1 VSAIAGADYKPPG
14 MHPILA
20 RFLSVDAAAD
30 VLRREDHGDVLRAE
44 ERPLAEAA
52 KAFPKHRAA
61 LVGARRG
68 RGGEGPGPPDLDAQQ
83 AVVVLA
89 AHAALRAL
97 ADDEVL
103 KGPLATAREALAA
116 EGAGTAEVDQ
126 LLASLLLEEAF
137 GYEDDPDRFDRD
149 FVRSS
154 LEEIPELAKLTR
166 ARVDEL
172 VRAFGATA
180 EAGWA
185 TAHELAARTLFE
197 TAWSEGPQAIN
208 PEHVTDALET
218 LGEKFPA
225 SERGRGGESLRRMV
239 KFLEGQKLV
248 SPERARRLVGVLD
261 ARELDDERGDL
272 KQ

>member
-1 VSAIAGADYKPPG
+1 

-30 VLRREDHGDVLRAE
+30 VLRREENGEVLRAE

-52 KAFPKHRAA
+52 RAFPQHRAA
-61 LVGARRG
+61 LLGAREKRRG
-68 RGGEGPGPPDLDAQQ
+68 PSPEPDLEAQQ

-97 ADDEVL
+97 ADDETL
-103 KGPLATAREALAA
+103 TGPLRAAREALQA
-116 EGAGTAEVDQ
+116 EGAGQAESDQ
-126 LLASLLLEEAF
+126 LIASLLLEEAF

-154 LEEIPELAKLTR
+154 LEEIPELARLTR
-166 ARVDEL
+166 SGVDEL
-172 VRAFGATA
+172 VRTFGETA

-185 TAHELAARTLFE
+185 MAHELAARALFE
-197 TAWSEGPQAIN
+197 AAWAEGPQAIN
-208 PEHVTDALET
+208 PEHITEAREALSAK
-218 LGEKFPA
+218 LPS
-225 SERGRGGESLRRMV
+225 SERGRAGESLRRMV
-239 KFLEGQKLV
+239 EHLRGQRLV
-248 SPERARRLVGVLD
+248 SAERARRLIAVLD
-261 ARELDDERGDL
+261 AREIEDERGGL

>member
-1 VSAIAGADYKPPG
+1 

-30 VLRREDHGDVLRAE
+30 VLRRADNGEVLRAE

-52 KAFPKHRAA
+52 RAFPEHRAA
-61 LVGARRG
+61 LAGARKRE
-68 RGGEGPGPPDLDAQQ
+68 RGGEPDLEAQQ

-97 ADDEVL
+97 EGDEGL
-103 KGPLATAREALAA
+103 AGPLRAAREALKA
-116 EGAGTAEVDQ
+116 EGAGDAESEQ

-137 GYEDDPDRFDRD
+137 GYEDDPDRFDQE

-172 VRAFGATA
+172 VRAFGQAA
-180 EAGWA
+180 EPGWA

-208 PEHVTDALET
+208 PEHITDALEE
-218 LGEKFPA
+218 LAVKFPA
-225 SERGRGGESLRRMV
+225 SERGRSGESLRRMV
-239 KFLEGQKLV
+239 EFLRGQRLV
-248 SPERARRLVGVLD
+248 SAERARRLQGVLD
-261 ARELDDERGDL
+261 AREAGEEHGGL

>member
-1 VSAIAGADYKPPG
+1 

-20 RFLSVDAAAD
+20 RYLSVDAAAD
-30 VLRREDHGDVLRAE
+30 VLRREDNGEVLRAE

-52 KAFPKHRAA
+52 RAFPEHRAE
-61 LVGARRG
+61 LLGARAG
-68 RGGEGPGPPDLDAQQ
+68 RREPATEPGAEAQQ

-103 KGPLATAREALAA
+103 KGPLQAAREVLRQ
-116 EGAGTAEVDQ
+116 EGAGPAESDR

-154 LEEIPELAKLTR
+154 LEEIPELARLTR
-166 ARVDEL
+166 ARVTEL
-172 VRAFGATA
+172 VRTFCEQA
-180 EAGWA
+180 EPGWA
-185 TAHELAARTLFE
+185 AAHELAARSLLDA
-197 TAWSEGPQAIN
+197 AWTEGPQAIN
-208 PEHVTDALET
+208 PEHVTEALESLT
-218 LGEKFPA
+218 ARLPT
-225 SERGRGGESLRRMV
+225 SERGRAAESLRRMV
-239 KFLEGQKLV
+239 EHLRGQRLV
-248 SPERARRLVGVLD
+248 SGERARRLIAVLD
-261 ARELDDERGDL
+261 AREAGEERGGL

>member
-1 VSAIAGADYKPPG
+1 

-30 VLRREDHGDVLRAE
+30 VLRREDHGEVLRAD

-52 KAFPKHRAA
+52 RAFPEHRAA
-61 LVGARRG
+61 LVGRRRS
-68 RGGEGPGPPDLDAQQ
+68 RGGETGGPADLDAQQ

-97 ADDEVL
+97 AEDEAL
-103 KGPLATAREALAA
+103 KGPLAAARAALAA
-116 EGAGTAEVDQ
+116 EGAGEAEAEQ

-137 GYEDDPDRFDRD
+137 GYEDDPDRFDQD

-172 VRAFGATA
+172 VRGFGASA

-197 TAWSEGPQAIN
+197 TAWAEGPQAIN
-208 PEHVTDALET
+208 PEHLSGALEV
-218 LGEKFPA
+218 LAAKFPA
-225 SERGRGGESLRRMV
+225 SERGRASESLRRMV
-239 KFLEGQKLV
+239 VFLERQRLV
-248 SPERARRLVGVLD
+248 SPERARRLIAVLD
-261 ARELDDERGDL
+261 AREADDGRGEL